1 MRCDISFVPVPMRT
15 LPFNES
21 TDLTIRNNRN
31 GVASFLELLCFQKT
45 RRMPGLSIRN
55 AYSFS
60 DADVCDTSLCP
71 RAFYKVRVEPYRT

>member
-15 LPFNES
+15 LRFNES

-31 GVASFLELLCFQKT
+31 AAASFLELVFFHKI
-45 RRMPGLSIRN
+45 RRLQCLSIRN

-60 DADVCDTSLCP
+60 NADVWDTSLCP
-71 RAFYKVRVEPYRT
+71 TAFHKVRVEPYQT

>member
-1 MRCDISFVPVPMRT
+1 MRCDIYFVPVPMRT

-31 GVASFLELLCFQKT
+31 GAASFLELASFQKI
-45 RRMPGLSIRN
+45 RRMKGLSIRN

-60 DADVCDTSLCP
+60 NGDVWDTSLCP
-71 RAFYKVRVEPYRT
+71 TAFYKVRVEPYRT